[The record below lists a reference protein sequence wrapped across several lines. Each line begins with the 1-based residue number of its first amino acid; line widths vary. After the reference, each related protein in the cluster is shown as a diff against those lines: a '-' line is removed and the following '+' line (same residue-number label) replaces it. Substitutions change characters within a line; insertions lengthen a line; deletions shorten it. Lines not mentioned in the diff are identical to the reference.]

1 MNGGGS
7 KITAQVYR
15 ISLADSKQMI
25 SLEKEQKRLADAITL
40 SYIKLMTA
48 CKRVEGI
55 KEARNVF
62 KQARKFEKIGYQL
75 FVENALIEH
84 YSDKKAT
91 ALKIFDLGK
100 KNFQTNGK
108 FLLDYL
114 DYLILINDVD
124 TMRTLIQSSDANF
137 SKEISSLQEELQLT
151 DIDPL
156 TRKKKKRS

>member
-1 MNGGGS
+1 M
-7 KITAQVYR
+7 
-15 ISLADSKQMI
+15 
-25 SLEKEQKRLADAITL
+25 
-40 SYIKLMTA
+40 
-48 CKRVEGI
+48 
-55 KEARNVF
+55 
-62 KQARKFEKIGYQL
+62 
-75 FVENALIEH
+75 ENALIEH

-156 TRKKKKRS
+156 TRKKKKEKLEINRNH

>member
-62 KQARKFEKIGYQL
+62 KQARKFEKLDINYL
-75 FVENALIEH
+75 WRMH
-84 YSDKKAT
+84 
-91 ALKIFDLGK
+91 
-100 KNFQTNGK
+100 
-108 FLLDYL
+108 LLN
-114 DYLILINDVD
+114 I
-124 TMRTLIQSSDANF
+124 IQ
-137 SKEISSLQEELQLT
+137 I
-151 DIDPL
+151 
-156 TRKKKKRS
+156 RKQQH